1 MDTARQHIISTREA
15 CAMTDPARQLQDL
28 ERLAFQVSPAPQVIT
43 GNRRMLDLNEA
54 FQSLFGYQRDDLLG
68 ELILKL
74 YPSQA
79 DFNIIGER
87 SLSWLRHAK
96 NGAYSDERFMQHRSG
111 EVFWARANGYTLT
124 PEDPFQLMVWHFER
138 MDRVF
143 RSTVNLTPREREIS
157 AHIVNGLTCKEIGR
171 KLDIS
176 HRTVEVHRARLMK
189 KLQAKNSAELVSK
202 IIVLN

>member
-1 MDTARQHIISTREA
+1 MRD
-15 CAMTDPARQLQDL
+15 QLEDL

-43 GNRRMLDLNEA
+43 GNRRMLDLNVA
-54 FQSLFGYQRDDLLG
+54 FLDLFGFQRDELIG

-74 YPSQA
+74 YPSQTDYKA
-79 DFNIIGER
+79 IGER
-87 SLSWLRHAK
+87 SSSWLQHSK
-96 NGAYSDERFMQHRSG
+96 NGSYSDERFMQHHSS
-111 EVFWARANGYTLT
+111 EVFWTRANGYTLT
-124 PEDPFQLMVWHFER
+124 PNDPFQLMVWHFER

-143 RSTVNLTPREREIS
+143 YATVNLTPREREIS
-157 AHIVNGLTCKEIGR
+157 VYIVNGLTCKEIGR
-171 KLDIS
+171 KLNIS

>member
-1 MDTARQHIISTREA
+1 MNDQ
-15 CAMTDPARQLQDL
+15 ARQLEDL

-43 GNRRMLDLNEA
+43 GNRRMLDLNVA
-54 FQSLFGYQRDDLLG
+54 FLDLFGFLREDLIG

-79 DFNIIGER
+79 DYQAIGER
-87 SLSWLRHAK
+87 SLSWLRHSK
-96 NGAYSDERFMQHRSG
+96 NGAYSDERFMQHRNG
-111 EVFWARANGYTLT
+111 EVFWARANGFTLT
-124 PEDPFQLMVWHFER
+124 PEDPFALMVWHFER
-138 MDRVF
+138 MDRPF
-143 RSTVNLTPREREIS
+143 RATVNLTPREREIS

-171 KLDIS
+171 KLAIS

>member
-1 MDTARQHIISTREA
+1 MRD
-15 CAMTDPARQLQDL
+15 QLEDL

-43 GNRRMLDLNEA
+43 GNRRMLDLNVA
-54 FQSLFGYQRDDLLG
+54 FLDLFGFQRDELIG

-74 YPSQA
+74 YPSQTDYKA
-79 DFNIIGER
+79 IGER
-87 SLSWLRHAK
+87 SLSWLQHSK
-96 NGAYSDERFMQHRSG
+96 NGSYSDERFMQHHSG
-111 EVFWARANGYTLT
+111 EVFWTRANGYTLT
-124 PEDPFQLMVWHFER
+124 PNDPFQLMVWHFER

-143 RSTVNLTPREREIS
+143 HATVNLTRREREIS
-157 AHIVNGLTCKEIGR
+157 AYIVNGLTCKEIGR
-171 KLDIS
+171 KLNIS

>member
-1 MDTARQHIISTREA
+1 
-15 CAMTDPARQLQDL
+15 MTDIAQQLVDL
-28 ERLAFQVSPAPQVIT
+28 ERLAFQVSPAPQIIT
-43 GNRRMLDLNEA
+43 GNRRMLDLNVA
-54 FQSLFGYQRDDLLG
+54 FQNLFGYQRDELIG

-79 DFNIIGER
+79 DFKTIGER
-87 SLSWLRHAK
+87 SLSWLLHSK
-96 NGAYSDERFMQHRSG
+96 NGSYSDERFMQHHNG

-124 PEDPFQLMVWHFER
+124 PQEPFQLMVWHFER

-143 RSTVNLTPREREIS
+143 RPTVNLTPREREIS
-157 AHIVNGLTCKEIGR
+157 AHIVNGLTCKQIAR
-171 KLDIS
+171 HLAIS
-176 HRTVEVHRARLMK
+176 HRTVEVHRSRLMK

>member
-1 MDTARQHIISTREA
+1 
-15 CAMTDPARQLQDL
+15 
-28 ERLAFQVSPAPQVIT
+28 
-43 GNRRMLDLNEA
+43 
-54 FQSLFGYQRDDLLG
+54 
-68 ELILKL
+68 
-74 YPSQA
+74 
-79 DFNIIGER
+79 
-87 SLSWLRHAK
+87 
-96 NGAYSDERFMQHRSG
+96 
-111 EVFWARANGYTLT
+111 
-124 PEDPFQLMVWHFER
+124 

-143 RSTVNLTPREREIS
+143 RPTVNLTPREREIS

>member
-1 MDTARQHIISTREA
+1 MSA
-15 CAMTDPARQLQDL
+15 PLRQLQDL

-43 GNRRMLDLNEA
+43 GDRRMLDFNEA
-54 FQSLFGYQRDDLLG
+54 FQSLFGFQRDELIG

-74 YPSQA
+74 YPSRADYQA
-79 DFNIIGER
+79 IGER
-87 SLSWLRHAK
+87 SLAELSQTQNH
-96 NGAYSDERFMQHRSG
+96 AYSDERFMQHHSG

-124 PEDPFQLMVWHFER
+124 PDDPFRLMVWHFER

-143 RSTVNLTPREREIS
+143 RASVNLTSREREIS

-171 KLDIS
+171 KLAIS

-189 KLQAKNSAELVSK
+189 KLQAKNIAELVSK